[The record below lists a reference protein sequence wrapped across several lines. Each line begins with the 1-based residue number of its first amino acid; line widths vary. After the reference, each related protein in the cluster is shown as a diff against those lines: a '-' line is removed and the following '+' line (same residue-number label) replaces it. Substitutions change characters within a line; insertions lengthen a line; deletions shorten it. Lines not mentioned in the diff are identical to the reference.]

1 MQLHAFRWKL
11 SIMSLLS
18 VIFALIAENFISSL
32 SELRRFDFF
41 YRYVSWVRPKLP
53 TFSFQNGTLSL
64 VIVIAGVLFAVW
76 LVSAM
81 LGNVLSLFG
90 FLFGIAVLIFMIGPR
105 DFEADVQKVS
115 KALESKDF
123 EAAEFYASDLAGRT
137 ISEPPMQLLQTV
149 KEEILLQANT
159 RMLGVFFWFILLG
172 PVGAVLF
179 RVSCLL
185 KENQQNENDDFAN
198 ASRDLYRILIWL
210 PARICVLSYAV
221 AGNFVDTMSYW
232 KGLSDLWLR
241 DSEEFIIVSGV
252 GALRYEQRRERDE
265 HDDNELDTS
274 GIQHAHSLV
283 RRAVV
288 VWVVILALLT
298 VTGWLF

>member
-1 MQLHAFRWKL
+1 
-11 SIMSLLS
+11 MSLLS
-18 VIFALIAENFISSL
+18 VIFALIAESFISSL

-41 YRYVSWVRPKLP
+41 FRYVSWLRAKLP
-53 TFSFQNGTLSL
+53 PFSFQNGSITL
-64 VIVIAGVLFAVW
+64 VIVVAGVLFAVW
-76 LVSAM
+76 LISAM
-81 LGNVLSLFG
+81 LGNVLGLFG

-105 DFEADVQKVS
+105 DLEEDVQNLNT
-115 KALESKDF
+115 AFDNNDYD
-123 EAAEFYASDLAGRT
+123 AANLYASQLSNRT
-137 ISEPPMQLLQTV
+137 ISESPMQLAQTV

-185 KENQQNENDDFAN
+185 KENQLTEKDDFAD
-198 ASRDLYRILIWL
+198 ASRELYDIMIWL

-232 KGLSDLWLR
+232 NGVSDLWLR
-241 DSEEFIIVSGV
+241 NSEEFIVISGV
-252 GALRYEQRRERDE
+252 GALRYEQRIERDE
-265 HDDNELDTS
+265 HDEEEPDTA
-274 GIQHAHSLV
+274 GIHHALSLV
-283 RRAVV
+283 KRAVI